1 MSFSSETK
9 KAVAKIIPED
19 RCCML
24 AEIAGYARIRGIL
37 RLSGGGHM
45 SVSLSAE
52 DPAVVR
58 TLKQLTAAYFD
69 ADSEIQ
75 LIQGSMLKKEHR
87 YRLIFDDE
95 RTGENILR
103 ETGML
108 KVRDGGNVL
117 MDGIDAEIIRKNC
130 CKKACLRGLFLAAG
144 TVNDP
149 EKGYHLEIV
158 CSDKVTAA
166 DVKKLMNQFSLRAK
180 VTERRGSWVVYIK
193 GSERVADFLK
203 IIGAYNQVFRL
214 EDVLALKSLRNKT
227 NRIVNCENA
236 NLDRSVDAATR
247 QLRDIQFIEKHLGLD
262 QIPDRLRNAA
272 ELRLTHPE
280 LPLSELAKLADPPV
294 SKSGLNHRFVKIAE
308 TAERLRESSGSH
320 RKSAE
325 CLEQSEERG

>member
-9 KAVAKIIPED
+9 KAIAKILPEN

-24 AEIAGYARIRGIL
+24 AEIAGYARIRGVL

-69 ADSEIQ
+69 AASEIRV
-75 LIQGSMLKKEHR
+75 IQGSMLKKENS
-87 YRLIFDDE
+87 YRLIFDEE
-95 RTGENILR
+95 RTGEKILR

-108 KVRDGGNVL
+108 QVRDGSNVL
-117 MDGIDAEIIRKNC
+117 VDGIDSEIVRKTC
-130 CKKACLRGLFLAAG
+130 CKKACLRGLFLAGG

-166 DVKKLMNQFSLRAK
+166 DVKKLMNQFSLKARI
-180 VTERRGSWVVYIK
+180 VERRGSQVVYIK

-203 IIGAYNQVFRL
+203 IVGAYNQVFRL

-227 NRIVNCENA
+227 NRIVNCESA
-236 NLDRSVDAATR
+236 NLDRSVNAAAS
-247 QLRDIQFIEKHLGLD
+247 QIQNIRYIQEHLGLENI
-262 QIPDRLRNAA
+262 QQRLRDAA
-272 ELRLTHPE
+272 ELRLEYPE
-280 LPLSELAKLADPPV
+280 LPLSELARLSDPPV
-294 SKSGLNHRFVKIAE
+294 SKSGLNHRFAKIAE
-308 TAERLRESSGSH
+308 TAERLREESG
-320 RKSAE
+320 
-325 CLEQSEERG
+325 

>member
-9 KAVAKIIPED
+9 KGIAKIIPED

-24 AEIAGYARIRGIL
+24 AEIAGYTRIKGTL
-37 RLSGGGHM
+37 HLTGGGHL
-45 SVSLSAE
+45 SVSLTAE

-58 TLKQLTAAYFD
+58 TLKQLTSAYFD
-69 ADSEIQ
+69 ASSEIRV
-75 LIQGSMLKKEHR
+75 IQGSLLKKENS
-87 YRLIFDDE
+87 YRLVFNEE
-95 RTGENILR
+95 RTGEKILR

-108 KVRDGGNVL
+108 RVRDGSNVL
-117 MDGIDAEIIRKNC
+117 TDGIDPEIIRKTC
-130 CKKACLRGLFLAAG
+130 CKKACLRGLFLAGG

-166 DVKKLMNQFSLRAK
+166 DVRKLMNQFSLKAK
-180 VTERRGSWVVYIK
+180 VIERRGSQVVYLK

-236 NLDRSVDAATR
+236 NLDRSVNAAAKQIR
-247 QLRDIQFIEKHLGLD
+247 NIRYIQEHLGLENI
-262 QIPDRLRNAA
+262 QKKLRDAA
-272 ELRLTHPE
+272 ELRLEYPE
-280 LPLSELAKLADPPV
+280 LSLSELARLADPPV
-294 SKSGLNHRFVKIAE
+294 SKSGLNHRFAKIAE
-308 TAERLRESSGSH
+308 TAEHLREKRNQYESS
-320 RKSAE
+320 
-325 CLEQSEERG
+325 Q